1 MDLWNKLTEEK
12 PAVEA
17 KLGPLEDKFKLL
29 DEYSIILKEEDIMK
43 RNGLREAWQSFNVML
58 ERIQQRNQKVHN
70 DLYLETQKDLEEFV
84 KETSDSKIVFSSYAP
99 YQANNMDNDRAFVIL
114 GEYKD

>member
-43 RNGLREAWQSFNVML
+43 RNGLREAW
-58 ERIQQRNQKVHN
+58 
-70 DLYLETQKDLEEFV
+70 
-84 KETSDSKIVFSSYAP
+84 
-99 YQANNMDNDRAFVIL
+99 
-114 GEYKD
+114 

>member
-84 KETSDSKIVFSSYAP
+84 KETIDSKIVFSSYAP
-99 YQANNMDNDRAFVIL
+99 Y
-114 GEYKD
+114 